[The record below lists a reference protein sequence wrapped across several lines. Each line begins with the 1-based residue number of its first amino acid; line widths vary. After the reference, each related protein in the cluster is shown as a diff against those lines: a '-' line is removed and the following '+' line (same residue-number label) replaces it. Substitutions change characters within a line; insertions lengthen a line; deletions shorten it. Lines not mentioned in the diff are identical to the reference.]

1 MKDYE
6 AFEGHHLDHWKEQGY
21 IQADTEPSGKVKE
34 GEPMK
39 SRSIRVIEYLLE
51 NMNTRE
57 KRVHFSYESALSE
70 YDKLSSSGAAHGLWR
85 LVALLNEQ
93 IL

>member
-21 IQADTEPSGKVKE
+21 IQADTFPSGKGKE

-39 SRSIRVIEYLLE
+39 SHSIRVIEYQLE

-57 KRVHFSYESALSE
+57 KRVHFSYESALAE
-70 YDKLSSSGAAHGLWR
+70 YDKLSSSGSAHGCWR
-85 LVALLNEQ
+85 IIALLKEMV
-93 IL
+93 I